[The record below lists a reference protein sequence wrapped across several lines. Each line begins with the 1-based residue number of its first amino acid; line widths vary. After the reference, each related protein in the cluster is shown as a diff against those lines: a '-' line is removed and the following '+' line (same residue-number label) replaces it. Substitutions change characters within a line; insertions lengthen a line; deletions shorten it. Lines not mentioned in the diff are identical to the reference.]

1 MTRLAAALLLCFSLI
16 AASQAL
22 AAEEIR
28 EYAADITV
36 NTDGSLEV
44 TETIT
49 VIAEGR
55 SIKRGIYRDIP
66 LRAHDSWGLWTD
78 NGFDLLEV
86 LHNGKPSP
94 YKTEWVDRFYRI
106 YIGDADVLI
115 RHGVHSYTIRY
126 NTTRQL
132 RYFDGYDELYWNVT
146 GNFWDFPI
154 LKASA
159 LVHLPDG
166 TTSEQVAAYTG
177 GFGASGSDYRVSGEG
192 GRELRFETTRPL
204 GRHEGLTVVV
214 GFTKGVVGGEGAGG
228 GLYWLWSNI
237 GYFIFALGWL
247 FVPLYYLF
255 VWNKVGRDPPGET
268 VIPLFHPPENLSPAA
283 MSFVHFKSFK
293 AVRRGSDL
301 AYIAALLSLGVK
313 KMLVIDEDKKG
324 KISFTRGPVSDAA
337 SIAGLPGGEKSLYAR
352 LLGSREV
359 ISLDKRFGKTLQ
371 SAQSS
376 MQSAIRHEYG
386 GKFFK
391 HNLGWFVPGIFV
403 GAVTLILGLI
413 LQQPSEAAMS
423 IVMPAL
429 FASIFGT
436 AVALFGWFMFSNPV
450 GYRVTRLIG
459 GVLLLAG
466 GLAIGAAAFGVL
478 MFAELPAWQFAGLLV
493 VIGIVM
499 IALMFF
505 LLGAPTLQGA
515 KVLSRIEGFKLYM
528 ETAETNRLNMR
539 DAPQMSEELYERYL
553 PYAAGL
559 GVEEPWSRAWA
570 AHLARVS
577 PDRKHD
583 YHPTWYRGRS
593 WTPDRIGSA
602 TAASVAAV
610 SAAMASAMPQPKS
623 SSGSSGGGFS
633 GGGGGGGGGGG
644 W

>member
-1 MTRLAAALLLCFSLI
+1 MPQATRKGHVPVGVIPTPLYARLDALSTAKRWTNWAGFVSPLVLDT
-16 AASQAL
+16 
-22 AAEEIR
+22 AEFEYFAIR
-28 EYAADITV
+28 NQSTLFDI
-36 NTDGSLEV
+36 SPMH
-44 TETIT
+44 
-49 VIAEGR
+49 
-55 SIKRGIYRDIP
+55 KYR
-66 LRAHDSWGLWTD
+66 
-78 NGFDLLEV
+78 
-86 LHNGKPSP
+86 
-94 YKTEWVDRFYRI
+94 
-106 YIGDADVLI
+106 
-115 RHGVHSYTIRY
+115 
-126 NTTRQL
+126 
-132 RYFDGYDELYWNVT
+132 VT
-146 GNFWDFPI
+146 GPD
-154 LKASA
+154 A
-159 LVHLPDG
+159 LSVVNRLVTRDAGRMRDG
-166 TTSEQVAAYTG
+166 
-177 GFGASGSDYRVSGEG
+177 RVGYALWCDEEG
-192 GRELRFETTRPL
+192 
-204 GRHEGLTVVV
+204 
-214 GFTKGVVGGEGAGG
+214 
-228 GLYWLWSNI
+228 
-237 GYFIFALGWL
+237 
-247 FVPLYYLF
+247 
-255 VWNKVGRDPPGET
+255 
-268 VIPLFHPPENLSPAA
+268 
-283 MSFVHFKSFK
+283 M
-293 AVRRGSDL
+293 
-301 AYIAALLSLGVK
+301 
-313 KMLVIDEDKKG
+313 VIDEDKKG
-324 KISFTRGPVSDAA
+324 KISFARGAVSDAA

-376 MQSAIRHEYG
+376 LQSAIRHEYG

-403 GAVTLILGLI
+403 GAITLILGLI
-413 LQQPSEAAMS
+413 LQQPSDAAMS

-429 FASIFGT
+429 FTSIFGT
-436 AVALFGWFMFSNPV
+436 AIALFGWFMFSNPV
-450 GYRVTRLIG
+450 AYRITRLIG
-459 GVLLLAG
+459 GILLLAG
-466 GLAIGAAAFGVL
+466 SLAIGAAALGVL
-478 MFAELPAWQFAGLLV
+478 LLGDLPAWQVAGLLT

-505 LLGAPTLQGA
+505 LLGAPTLKGA
-515 KVLSRIEGFKLYM
+515 KVLPRIEGFKLYL

-559 GVEEPWSRAWA
+559 GVEEPWSKAWA